1 MHTALIAPAV
11 FDGFERLG
19 TSALLIEGD
28 TLVGRVSPSDIPSHY
43 AAETLQ
49 GGLLAP
55 GLLDLQANGGGGALL
70 NNDPSLSTL
79 KTMAEGHARKGVAR
93 ILATVISDTRMVTE
107 QAVDAAIAASADPHF
122 GILGIHVEG
131 PFFSNERNGVHH
143 QDQLRKLE
151 AADWQWL
158 ERAATIPGIV
168 TLAPEQVAVAD
179 IQRMASLGLRV
190 SAGHTNA
197 VFDEVNAA
205 IHAGLSGFTH
215 LFNAM
220 RPQTGREPGVVGAAL
235 ASDETWCG
243 VIADGIHVHPASLRL
258 ALKAK
263 PRGKVYLVS
272 DAMATIGSVD
282 KQFRLYGEWISE
294 VDGRLVNAAGRLA
307 GSAISLVDAVRYCC
321 EHLQVPVDEAI
332 AMASRYPAEYLGI
345 DDRFGSLRAGR
356 MADLTWFDDAMNVK
370 GLWRAGLRLVP

>member
-1 MHTALIAPAV
+1 MKTALIAPAV
-11 FDGFERLG
+11 FDGLVQHGPAAVLMDAE
-19 TSALLIEGD
+19 
-28 TLVGRVSPSDIPSHY
+28 TLVGIVATDAIPSQY
-43 AAETLQ
+43 QCETLSS
-49 GGLLAP
+49 GLLAP

-107 QAVDAAIAASADPHF
+107 QAVEAAILASSDPHS

-168 TLAPEQVAVAD
+168 TLAPEQVLVAD
-179 IQRMASLGLRV
+179 IQRMAALGLRV

-205 IHAGLSGFTH
+205 IAAGLSGFTH

-294 VDGRLVNAAGRLA
+294 VDGRLINAAGRLA
-307 GSAISLVDAVRYCC
+307 GSAISLVDAVRYCS

-345 DDRFGSLRAGR
+345 DDRYGSLRPGR

-370 GLWRAGLRLVP
+370 GLWRAGHRLVP

>member
-11 FDGFERLG
+11 FDGYERHDSG
-19 TSALLIEGD
+19 ALLIENERI
-28 TLVGRVSPSDIPSHY
+28 VGCVSPADVPSHY
-43 AAETLQ
+43 ERETLDN
-49 GGLLAP
+49 GLLAP

-70 NNDPSLSTL
+70 NNDPTL
-79 KTMAEGHARKGVAR
+79 ATLLTMAEGHARKGVAR
-93 ILATVISDTRMVTE
+93 ILATVISDTRIVTE
-107 QAVDAAIAASADPHF
+107 QAVDAAVLASSDLHS

-131 PFFSNERNGVHH
+131 PFFSNERNGVHQ

-168 TLAPEQVAVAD
+168 TLAPEQVLTSD
-179 IQRMASLGLRV
+179 IERMASLGLRV

-197 VFDEVNAA
+197 VYDQVMPA
-205 IHAGLSGFTH
+205 IRAGLSGFTH

-235 ASDETWCG
+235 TSDETWCG

-258 ALKAK
+258 ALTAK

-272 DAMATIGSVD
+272 DAMATIGAVD

-294 VDGRLVNAAGRLA
+294 VDGRLINSAGRLA

-321 EHLQVPVDEAI
+321 EHLQVPADEAI

-345 DDRFGSLRAGR
+345 DDRFGSLRPGR
-356 MADLTWFDDAMNVK
+356 VADVTWFDESLNVK
-370 GLWRAGLRLVP
+370 GLWRAGRKLVS